1 MRKGIDKGNF
11 ICYNIC
17 VNARTERRRIM
28 FDRNS
33 LLYILKKNDKTISDL
48 ALKIGRNEATVYRKL
63 RADGDFTRN
72 EIILIAELIGW
83 KEVNEIF
90 FAAKL
95 A

>member
-1 MRKGIDKGNF
+1 
-11 ICYNIC
+11 
-17 VNARTERRRIM
+17 M
-28 FDRNS
+28 FDRNL

-83 KEVNEIF
+83 KEVNDIF